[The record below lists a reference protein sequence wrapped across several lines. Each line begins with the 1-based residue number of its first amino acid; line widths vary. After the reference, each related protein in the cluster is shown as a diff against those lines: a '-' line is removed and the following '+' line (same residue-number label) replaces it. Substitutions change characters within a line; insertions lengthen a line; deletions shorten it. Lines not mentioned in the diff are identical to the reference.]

1 MDRSRYI
8 ILLATALFLI
18 FAGPVGAQKMDDLI
32 QANKIE
38 YSACKYKVAQ
48 MTDEARHYDRVKADL
63 PGMEKQAADLQ
74 AKLDVLNPTYQKYT
88 ALMEEQ
94 KTLNS
99 ELPKVEKE
107 CQEAW
112 ISSLSSACKRR
123 NEISKRLYEE
133 INPEL
138 ARLRAEMPSLGDE
151 RKKYEEALTVLK
163 MNLQSQQNYLA
174 RTTRPTEK
182 QIAEQDGQCR
192 LLELSMGLDPRGTK
206 STISILVS
214 AAEATVGDEISL
226 RATLAP
232 MDPRERYGFVWSIN
246 GKAIG
251 GNGAFVKT
259 NIASEGVNTVRV
271 VAWRWTG
278 KQWDKTTET
287 AREIIGKPRVQQTV
301 SITGPAG
308 VMLQDQPI
316 IATFEARITPEFPN
330 EQYGFT
336 WGASGGPR
344 GPMTFNSY
352 TKTLSISASTPGRYN
367 ILVQAWKFVNGRW
380 LPIGKAALPFSIEK
394 AATAPPTGR
403 QLSTP
408 TGAGPMGR

>member
-1 MDRSRYI
+1 MDGSRSL
-8 ILLATALFLI
+8 ILLAAALLLV

-38 YSACKYKVAQ
+38 YNACKYKVAQ

-74 AKLDVLNPTYQKYT
+74 SKLDVLNPTYQKYA

-107 CQEAW
+107 CQGAW

-123 NEISKRLYEE
+123 NEIGKRLYEE

-151 RKKYEEALTVLK
+151 RKKYEEALAVLK
-163 MNLQSQQNYLA
+163 MNLQSRQNYLA
-174 RTTRPTEK
+174 RTTRPTDR
-182 QIAEQDGQCR
+182 QIAEQDGQCK
-192 LLELSMGLDPRGTK
+192 LLEISMGLDPRGTK

-214 AAEATVGDEISL
+214 AAEGTVGDEISL

-232 MDPRERYGFVWSIN
+232 MDPGERYGFVWSIN

-251 GNGAFVKT
+251 GNDAFVKT
-259 NIASEGVNTVRV
+259 FIAGEGVNTVRV

-278 KQWDKTTET
+278 RQWDKTTET
-287 AREIIGKPRVQQTV
+287 AREIVGKPRVQQTV
-301 SITGPAG
+301 YVTGPAALNQNQPG
-308 VMLQDQPI
+308 VV
-316 IATFEARITPEFPN
+316 TFEARVTPEVPN

-336 WGASGGPR
+336 WGATGGQ
-344 GPMTFNSY
+344 GGTVTFNNF
-352 TKTLSISASTPGRYN
+352 TRTQSISASKPGCYT
-367 ILVQAWKFVNGRW
+367 ILVHAWKLVNGRW
-380 LPIGKAALPFSIEK
+380 IFIGRASLPFMVE
-394 AATAPPTGR
+394 
-403 QLSTP
+403 
-408 TGAGPMGR
+408 